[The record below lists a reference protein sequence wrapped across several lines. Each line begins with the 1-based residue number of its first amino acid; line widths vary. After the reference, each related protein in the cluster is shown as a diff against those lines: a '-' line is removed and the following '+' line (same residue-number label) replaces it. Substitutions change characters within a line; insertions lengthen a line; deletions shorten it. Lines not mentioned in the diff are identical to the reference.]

1 VVREETGWKI
11 VAGQHGTV
19 PLFQMP
25 TRDVHKGVLT
35 FRAKLK
41 SANLPKNAY
50 LRLDLM
56 MGNELVVCP
65 VSRPISGVSDW
76 ASFESSYA
84 MDENHIPDAARLNL
98 AFDSRGTVWLKDVE
112 LVYVPA
118 EPAQDLERLQGAW
131 LITSFETGGRAV
143 QGAKGDTLTIDT
155 DKFLLAPK
163 TELMKGTL

>member
-1 VVREETGWKI
+1 
-11 VAGQHGTV
+11 
-19 PLFQMP
+19 
-25 TRDVHKGVLT
+25 
-35 FRAKLK
+35 
-41 SANLPKNAY
+41 
-50 LRLDLM
+50 
-56 MGNELVVCP
+56 
-65 VSRPISGVSDW
+65 
-76 ASFESSYA
+76 

-163 TELMKGTL
+163 TELMKGTLKLDATREPKTIDLNVTAHEGGKGGVALGLYV